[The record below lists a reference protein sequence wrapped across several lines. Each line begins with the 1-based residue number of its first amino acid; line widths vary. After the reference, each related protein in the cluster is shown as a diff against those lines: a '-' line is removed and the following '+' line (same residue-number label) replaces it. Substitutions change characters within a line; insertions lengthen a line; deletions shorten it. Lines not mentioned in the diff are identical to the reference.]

1 MTTLQLIGLAIVQ
14 GLTEFL
20 PVSSSGHLV
29 LFAEFTAFQD
39 QGLAMDVAL
48 HIGSLLAVLIYFHK
62 TVWSMIKGVLADKL
76 LPNFNNA
83 GNKLAYLIIIASIPA
98 FIAGFLL
105 HSYGMEWLRNPKI
118 IGWTIL
124 GYGLLLYFADKY
136 GKLDRTEADLTIKD
150 YVQPDRNLPDHN
162 LHTVP
167 IAFRHAQICR
177 NSIGLE
183 QIISLRRRTKCQTLW
198 PHCLIH
204 LRCKP
209 LRLDERPTPR

>member
-124 GYGLLLYFADKY
+124 GYGLLLYVADKY
-136 GKLDRTEADLTIKD
+136 GKLDRTEADLSIKD
-150 YVQPDRNLPDHN
+150 AKISSKGIARIAVQF
-162 LHTVP
+162 V
-167 IAFRHAQICR
+167 
-177 NSIGLE
+177 SE
-183 QIISLRRRTKCQTLW
+183 QINILKNAAGEVLEGDENFVQQITDVWTFEKDINSNSPVWLLVSTK
-198 PHCLIH
+198 
-204 LRCKP
+204 KS
-209 LRLDERPTPR
+209 